1 MTSHLSAAT
10 NGAVASA
17 AVDKSAPPC
26 FFWSVC
32 SQRAALERAGRSV
45 CRGCAAKLRGTEY
58 PLRSPCAEPLYF
70 TGRAAAQA
78 LDMLELESRPAR
90 HAYKLINP
98 YTSSPETGLPS
109 PQSTTQ
115 SGDL

>member
-1 MTSHLSAAT
+1 MTSNYSYNP

-17 AVDKSAPPC
+17 AVDISAPPC
-26 FFWSVC
+26 FFWRVC
-32 SQRAALERAGRSV
+32 SQRAALEKAGRSV
-45 CRGCAAKLRGTEY
+45 CRGCAARLRGTEY
-58 PLRSPCAEPLYF
+58 PLRIPCADPLYF

-78 LDMLELESRPAR
+78 LDMLELGQRPVR

-98 YTSSPETGLPS
+98 YTSSPETALPS